1 MVTVQSYGRRRAA
14 LAETDKTNFGSELKE
29 IRKLTKRGAFTEV
42 REHNN
47 VAVRLYIKQFCLLT
61 SARKDIGIG
70 KALRKGHGFESGYF
84 FYWMSLLTSGIAYK

>member
-70 KALRKGHGFESGYF
+70 KALRNDAKVMGSSPGIF
-84 FYWMSLLTSGIAYK
+84 FIGCRF